1 MKRKGF
7 SLVEVLVYTALIG
20 VVGTLLNGIL
30 ISLLRIQNKQT
41 ASTEVTQQINFVIL
55 NIQRYVRESTS
66 IDVPANTPRDTLT
79 LRKSVPAKD
88 PTLIYRSGN
97 AVYLKEGASSEIPLT
112 TEDVN
117 VDDLQFTKISS
128 ATGYDLAQFTLTI
141 SYNTQ
146 NPQRVFSKTI
156 SSSVAHPNP
165 Q

>member
-7 SLVEVLVYTALIG
+7 SLVEVLVYTAIIG

-41 ASTEVTQQINFVIL
+41 ASTEVAQQINFVIL
-55 NIQRYVRESTS
+55 NIQRHVRESTS
-66 IDVPANTPRDTLT
+66 IDMPANTPGATLT
-79 LRKSVPAKD
+79 LRKTDAAKD
-88 PTLIYRSGN
+88 PTLIYKTGPTI
-97 AVYLKEGASSEIPLT
+97 YLKEGAGSEIPLT

-117 VDDLQFTKISS
+117 IDDLQFTKISAS
-128 ATGYDLAQFTLTI
+128 TGYDLAQFTVTM
-141 SYNTQ
+141 SYNTE

-156 SSSVAHPNP
+156 SSAVAHPNP